1 MPDFPTRILIAYNE
15 PVLPPDHP
23 DRAAE
28 DDVLYSVKVICDS
41 LTALDY
47 PHMKFGVTGDITFL
61 LARLQTR
68 DFDLVFNL
76 YEGDADRSITEVYFT
91 GLLEWLNI
99 PYTGCTAFTL
109 SVARHKPT
117 AKAMFRASGVLTP
130 KFILTD
136 SPKIKRPPFD
146 FPMIVKPASEDAS
159 IGIEQS
165 SVVKNLREL
174 RKKIIDVL
182 ANYGSPVLV
191 EQFIIGRE
199 LQISLLE
206 QEGKDTP
213 VVLPFSEIAFHASSS
228 HWPVYTYTAKWNEN
242 SDEYKAAPVKVN
254 VTVSK
259 DLEAKVIVACQ
270 RAYRVMQARDF
281 VRIDTRVTPDGDVYV
296 LELNP
301 NPSIT
306 SVMIDQG
313 LPAIGKT
320 YDQFIGDLVEAAVKR
335 SADPAGARRNR
346 GALST

>member
-1 MPDFPTRILIAYNE
+1 MPDTTTRILIAYNE

-28 DDVLYSVKVICDS
+28 EDVLYSVKVVCDS
-41 LTALDY
+41 LTALGY
-47 PHMKFGVTGDITFL
+47 PFDKFGVTGDMTAL
-61 LARLQTR
+61 LERLNRR

-91 GLLEWLNI
+91 GMLEWMNI

-109 SVARHKPT
+109 NVARHKPT
-117 AKAMFRASGVLTP
+117 AKAMFKASGVQTP
-130 KFILTD
+130 RFLLAHD
-136 SPKIKRPPFD
+136 SKIKRPPFA

-174 RKKIIDVL
+174 RKKITDVI

-199 LQISLLE
+199 LQISLIE
-206 QEGKDTP
+206 QVGDDEP
-213 VVLPFSEIAFHASSS
+213 SVLPFSEIAFHSSS
-228 HWPVYTYTAKWNEN
+228 THWPVYTFTAKWDEN

-254 VTVSK
+254 VTVS
-259 DLEAKVIVACQ
+259 DELYAKVIEACH

-281 VRIDTRVTPDGDVYV
+281 VRIDTRVTPDGEVYV

-313 LPAIGKT
+313 LPAINKT
-320 YDQFIGDLVEAAVKR
+320 YDQFIGDLVLAAVKR
-335 SADPAGARRNR
+335 SAQPAGLRRQR
-346 GALST
+346 GASPA